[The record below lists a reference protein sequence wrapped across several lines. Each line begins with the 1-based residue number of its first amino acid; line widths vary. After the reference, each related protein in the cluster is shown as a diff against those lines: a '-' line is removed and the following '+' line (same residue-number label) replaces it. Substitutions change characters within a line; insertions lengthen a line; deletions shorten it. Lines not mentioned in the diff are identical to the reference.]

1 MLIELKQLYKRYGE
15 GEAVTEAL
23 RDVSFHVKSGEM
35 IAIMGPSGSGKSTL
49 LNILGCL
56 DVPNEGEY
64 VLDGTIVQKLSKKE
78 LSIVRNRKIG
88 FVFQNFALL
97 SEYTALEN
105 VMLPLAYRGSGMR
118 KDREKALQALTSVG
132 MKAHADKR
140 PNQLSGGQQQRVAI
154 ARALVGDTPILL
166 ADEPTGAL
174 DQKTG
179 EEIMELLK
187 SIHARGKTV
196 IVVTHDQKVANRCQ
210 RVILMQDGTI
220 FSDHKLS
227 TPLTRNAS
235 K

>member
-1 MLIELKQLYKRYGE
+1 MLIEIKELHKRYGE

-23 RDVSFHVKSGEM
+23 HDVSFHVKAGEM
-35 IAIMGPSGSGKSTL
+35 VAIMGPSGSGKSTL

-56 DVPNEGEY
+56 DVPNDGEY
-64 VLDGTIVQKLSKKE
+64 RLDGTFVQKLSKKE
-78 LSIVRNRKIG
+78 LALVRNQKIG

-105 VMLPLAYRGSGMR
+105 VMMPLSYRRAGTR
-118 KDREKALQALTSVG
+118 KDREKALQALTAVG
-132 MKAHADKR
+132 MKAHVDKQ
-140 PNQLSGGQQQRVAI
+140 PSQLSGGQQQRVAI

-179 EEIMELLK
+179 EEIMELLQ
-187 SIHARGKTV
+187 SIHAQGKTV
-196 IVVTHDQKVANRCQ
+196 IIVTHDPKVAKLCQ

-220 FSDHKLS
+220 SNDQTLA
-227 TPLTRNAS
+227 PLARTTV
-235 K
+235 